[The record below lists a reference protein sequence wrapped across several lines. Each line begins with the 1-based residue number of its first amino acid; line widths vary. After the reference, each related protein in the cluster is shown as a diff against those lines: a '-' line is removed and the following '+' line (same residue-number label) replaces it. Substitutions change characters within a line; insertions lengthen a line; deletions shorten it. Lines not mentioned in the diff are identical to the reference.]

1 MLKHNLPA
9 TALFVAG
16 LFAMG
21 CGGGPATAPVSGVVT
36 YKGKPVPNA
45 DVTFAP
51 DNGGRAASGRT
62 DSNGRFTLG
71 TFEVSDGALIG
82 KHKVAVIANGPPRP
96 AKPGEGSGMPG
107 DTVPGEPVIPAKF
120 FSPDTSGLL
129 HEVKSGRNSI
139 DLQLAD

>member
-1 MLKHNLPA
+1 MLRIRHLTFVLP
-9 TALFVAG
+9 LFLHSV
-16 LFAMG
+16 G
-21 CGGGPATAPVSGVVT
+21 CGGGTAIAPVSGVVT
-36 YKGKPVPNA
+36 YKGKPVPSA

-51 DNGGRAASGRT
+51 ENGGRAASGRT
-62 DSNGRFTLG
+62 DDNGRFTLG

-107 DTVPGEPVIPAKF
+107 DTMPGDPLIPTKF

-129 HEVKSGRNSI
+129 HEVKPGRNTI